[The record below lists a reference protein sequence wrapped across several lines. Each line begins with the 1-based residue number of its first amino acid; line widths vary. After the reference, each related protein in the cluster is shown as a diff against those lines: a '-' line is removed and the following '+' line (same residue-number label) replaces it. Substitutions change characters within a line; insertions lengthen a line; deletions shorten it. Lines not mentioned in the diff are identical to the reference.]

1 MHNENCNDTITEF
14 IHNAYDRMRAG
25 YPDAIILLQ
34 TADAYLAIHT
44 DAQFLNRI
52 LSLPLREPTDRIPV
66 VHTVFPGHAFDDYM
80 DQLAFAHILI
90 AVCSLQP
97 PPAEN
102 SAAQLTLF

>member
-1 MHNENCNDTITEF
+1 MSTDNTNETITEF

-34 TADAYLAIHT
+34 TASAYLAIHT

-66 VHTVFPGHAFDDYM
+66 VHTVFPSHAFDDYM
-80 DQLAFAHILI
+80 DQLAFAQILI

-97 PPAEN
+97 PPPEN
-102 SAAQLTLF
+102 NSPQLTLF